1 MPANARTGRTL
12 SSHGMGLSR
21 RTKLG
26 SKCRRFRWWDQS
38 GTDGRRAAD
47 DEAHKLGTC
56 TLKGSELIARIRR
69 EKRICFRS
77 CIVSALTSH
86 VNDIAASVP
95 LCDLVD
101 LLLNFNST
109 FCANGDCQAKYLSA
123 HHVPLEAYSQ
133 YSPPTGPKSISVD
146 LVNVNP
152 SPLLL

>member
-1 MPANARTGRTL
+1 MPVNARTGRTL
-12 SSHGMGLSR
+12 SSCGMGLSR

-47 DEAHKLGTC
+47 NEAHKLGTC

-77 CIVSALTSH
+77 RIVSALTSH

-109 FCANGDCQAKYLSA
+109 FCANGDCCYGRLAVVSDVDDGGFALNVDKELRGSA
-123 HHVPLEAYSQ
+123 VL
-133 YSPPTGPKSISVD
+133 
-146 LVNVNP
+146 
-152 SPLLL
+152 